1 MKEILKK
8 ALIFVLVLLFVF
20 PATPISFAAD
30 TASSYS
36 SASSQSNED
45 EVLNDYGFKFSFN
58 SLEGYSTSNGLV
70 SNSPFGK
77 TYMESFVFQEPFYVA
92 TGNKN
97 YIEASKDSKVDVP
110 SDGFEYKEV
119 NALTNGFIV
128 SGTNEKISTA
138 NIDYSVTAAG
148 DFSRDTRNDGV
159 AVIFAVGNTSTE
171 SAGQDFKIYFSVFDP
186 NSADTPTCRL
196 LCTLP
201 HGIIHK
207 TEDISSLI
215 DIACGNYLPGNEN
228 SNGISPLTA
237 LKRLFFVY
245 LTVKLHFLHFNIS

>member
-20 PATPISFAAD
+20 SATPISFAAD

-36 SASSQSNED
+36 SDSNSQTNED
-45 EVLNDYGFKFSFN
+45 EVLNDYGFKFSFD
-58 SLEGYSTSNGLV
+58 SLEGYNTSNGLV

-119 NALTNGFIV
+119 NVLTNGFIV
-128 SGTNEKISTA
+128 SGTNEKISTT
-138 NIDYSVTAAG
+138 NIDYSVTATG

-159 AVIFAVGNTSTE
+159 AVIFAVGSTATE

-196 LCTLP
+196 LCTLR

-207 TEDISSLI
+207 IEDISSLI
-215 DIACGNYLPGNEN
+215 DINCGN
-228 SNGISPLTA
+228 
-237 LKRLFFVY
+237 
-245 LTVKLHFLHFNIS
+245 